1 MWIVIKY
8 KKKELGLLKEEL
20 KKLIGEI
27 PNLYIPKIKIQKIDK
42 KKNNLY
48 KTRFIKRLLVLLS

>member
-27 PNLYIPKIKIQKIDK
+27 PNLYIPKIKIQKINK
-42 KKNNLY
+42 KKNYFY
-48 KTRFIKRLLVLLS
+48 KTRFIK